1 MIFITRAGISKN
13 KFPQSW
19 YTFLFTLIALSIESF
34 KIDEFLLYSDDVSY
48 SHKPIAKLIIRSSLK
63 KDILQLITKDN
74 FNNVKIALAK
84 KYDKEIK
91 ETDDHASIKY
101 ILNKKKN
108 TSEISEIL
116 SEIILELTDL
126 EKIEKIESA
135 ESELMK
141 NLNEN
146 SYSELLKLKNQIN
159 SD

>member
-1 MIFITRAGISKN
+1 M
-13 KFPQSW
+13 
-19 YTFLFTLIALSIESF
+19 
-34 KIDEFLLYSDDVSY
+34 
-48 SHKPIAKLIIRSSLK
+48 
-63 KDILQLITKDN
+63 
-74 FNNVKIALAK
+74 
-84 KYDKEIK
+84 
-91 ETDDHASIKY
+91 
-101 ILNKKKN
+101 NKKKN